1 VWRTLRRRVTLLFLW
16 ISESILSIVGR
27 RRPYGVLTLEVSGDL
42 SEDGGEQRVLGFLRR
57 PSTDYFSLV
66 SLLRWARDDEQLQ
79 GVLLSCND
87 VRASWARLQGLRRAI
102 EKLRAAGKPVW
113 IHLNSAG
120 VGEYYLATAADRISL
135 APAGNLDVAG
145 LSSEAMF
152 FLGSLEKLGIQA
164 DVIQMGRYK
173 AAAEPFTRKD
183 MSPEHREMMESL
195 VDDLYGQLIEGVTA
209 GRGLDPNAA
218 RELLDRGPFMSKEAL
233 ELGLVD
239 RLVYEDEV
247 EDELVEACGGATKID
262 RQAYSRRRGREV
274 QKRALQHHR
283 GTLGVLHVC
292 GTIKSGES
300 IPGPEGANG
309 VGSATLADAL
319 GELRERDDISAV
331 VLRVASPGGSG
342 LASDLIWRELVRTRE
357 KKPVVVSFGDVA
369 ASGGYYIG
377 VAGTPVFAEAGSIT
391 GSIGVIAGKANL
403 RGLYDRLGV
412 TKELV
417 TRGKHAKIYS
427 DYLPLE
433 GEERARLQAEAE
445 SFYDIFLDKVA
456 DARKLSREAT
466 EAVAEGRVWTGRQ
479 AWTRGLVDELG
490 GIEEA
495 LDAAKKLVGI
505 PVDQPVSIERFPRP
519 RRLWKLAVDFNL
531 PNQSRMAADL
541 VSLLPALRFVVRER
555 VWAVLPFHL
564 RFF

>member
-1 VWRTLRRRVTLLFLW
+1 
-16 ISESILSIVGR
+16 
-27 RRPYGVLTLEVSGDL
+27 
-42 SEDGGEQRVLGFLRR
+42 
-57 PSTDYFSLV
+57 
-66 SLLRWARDDEQLQ
+66 
-79 GVLLSCND
+79 
-87 VRASWARLQGLRRAI
+87 
-102 EKLRAAGKPVW
+102 
-113 IHLNSAG
+113 
-120 VGEYYLATAADRISL
+120 
-135 APAGNLDVAG
+135 
-145 LSSEAMF
+145 
-152 FLGSLEKLGIQA
+152 
-164 DVIQMGRYK
+164 
-173 AAAEPFTRKD
+173 
-183 MSPEHREMMESL
+183 
-195 VDDLYGQLIEGVTA
+195 
-209 GRGLDPNAA
+209 
-218 RELLDRGPFMSKEAL
+218 
-233 ELGLVD
+233 
-239 RLVYEDEV
+239 
-247 EDELVEACGGATKID
+247 
-262 RQAYSRRRGREV
+262 
-274 QKRALQHHR
+274 
-283 GTLGVLHVC
+283 
-292 GTIKSGES
+292 
-300 IPGPEGANG
+300 
-309 VGSATLADAL
+309 
-319 GELRERDDISAV
+319 
-331 VLRVASPGGSG
+331 
-342 LASDLIWRELVRTRE
+342 
-357 KKPVVVSFGDVA
+357 
-369 ASGGYYIG
+369 
-377 VAGTPVFAEAGSIT
+377 VFAEAGSIT